1 MGEETCPNRV
11 QGSPY
16 QEIQDKGGDG
26 GLGVIDLKHDRQQGH
41 KVQQQLSLRVLRVF
55 KAALVALSTQY
66 EISEK
71 LVQQL
76 PRGTQ
81 DKNRGQILFHLQS
94 MILDKF
100 FSGKTR
106 SRRGC

>member
-16 QEIQDKGGDG
+16 REIQDKGGDG

-55 KAALVALSTQY
+55 
-66 EISEK
+66 
-71 LVQQL
+71 
-76 PRGTQ
+76 
-81 DKNRGQILFHLQS
+81 
-94 MILDKF
+94 
-100 FSGKTR
+100 
-106 SRRGC
+106 